1 MQTDTKYY
9 ASCSFGK
16 DSIATI
22 LLALEHGEPLDGAIY
37 VEVMFDNSRNISG
50 DNPEAIGWIDE
61 VAIPKLAELGCPT
74 IKLRSEVDYVG
85 YFHKRCTKGKRE
97 GKCHGFIYSIG
108 CPLLRDCKLRPM
120 RQFLKGKSVVQYV
133 GIAIDEPQ
141 RLEALHKQKGRIS
154 LLEKYGYTEKMAM
167 EKCREYGLVS
177 PLYETSNRGGC
188 WFCPKQPI
196 KQLAL
201 CRQNHLDLWQEL
213 IALDNSVPYEDR
225 VSPSFK
231 FNDTLAET
239 IAKMDRWIEKQSI
252 PTLI

>member
-177 PLYETSNRGGC
+177 PLYETSNRGGAGFAPNNLSNNWHC
-188 WFCPKQPI
+188 ADRTTSTFGK
-196 KQLAL
+196 
-201 CRQNHLDLWQEL
+201 
-213 IALDNSVPYEDR
+213 NSLRSTIPCLTRTEFRR
-225 VSPSFK
+225 VSNSTTHSPRQSQ
-231 FNDTLAET
+231 
-239 IAKMDRWIEKQSI
+239 RWIGGLKSKAFRH
-252 PTLI
+252 

>member
-177 PLYETSNRGGC
+177 PLYETSNRGGVLVL
-188 WFCPKQPI
+188 PQTTYQTTGIVPTEPPRP
-196 KQLAL
+196 LARTH
-201 CRQNHLDLWQEL
+201 CARQFR
-213 IALDNSVPYEDR
+213 ALRGQSFAEFQIQRHTRRDNRKDG
-225 VSPSFK
+225 
-231 FNDTLAET
+231 
-239 IAKMDRWIEKQSI
+239 
-252 PTLI
+252 